1 MKQQQLEIRVMQLE
15 ETLRRLDQWF
25 DADPEIIEA
34 MSADE
39 LTAHKRAHTWILE
52 ALKGKIA

>member
-1 MKQQQLEIRVMQLE
+1 MQLE